1 MVAQEP
7 PSHLK
12 HHFEAIALQRGSADG
27 RIAKISNWRV
37 GSNGTIYNP
46 PAICERCPMSEIGSN
61 SVIRRR
67 TGMAGFMST
76 RPSTTL
82 ADLLRPPLVA
92 NPFSTM
98 RASLRRESSEEF
110 EDGVA
115 SGGQSWRRRRPVDSF
130 FPALL
135 LRAGDAGGRRK
146 RSSS

>member
-1 MVAQEP
+1 RRREKHLSVRILALKRGLEPLGQRLIRGMVAQEP

-67 TGMAGFMST
+67 KGMAGFMST

-92 NPFSTM
+92 NSFSTM
-98 RASLRRESSEEF
+98 RASLRR
-110 EDGVA
+110 
-115 SGGQSWRRRRPVDSF
+115 
-130 FPALL
+130 
-135 LRAGDAGGRRK
+135 
-146 RSSS
+146 